1 MDAVAE
7 QRVLL
12 GVDVIGS
19 AATPGADLHRL
30 SEAWRAIVQ
39 GALASAGIG
48 MLDLLEWETQGDG
61 ALATLPHATLGKVVD
76 MAEQLNE
83 LAVAHN
89 RASTPEVRLRMVV
102 DTGPVPTEPTYAR
115 AKIDRARLLEAP
127 AFKNLLARCHR
138 EAEDGAHT
146 GLIMSDHAF
155 RTVFGGDHTALVR
168 EAEFAELAVAT
179 KEFQATAWVRV
190 PGFDART
197 LKDFIA
203 EAADTEAAD
212 EAPAPSGGAV
222 YNSISG
228 SANDVIQARDIHG
241 GITFGHGP
249 R

>member
-19 AATPGADLHRL
+19 AANPGKDLHRL
-30 SEAWRAIVQ
+30 SEAWRGILQ

-61 ALATLPHATLGKVVD
+61 ALATLPHALLGKAVD

-89 RASTPEVRLRMVV
+89 RDSTPEVRLRMVV
-102 DTGPVPTEPTYAR
+102 DTGPVPDEPTYAR
-115 AKIDRARLLEAP
+115 AKVDRARLLDAK
-127 AFKNLLARCHR
+127 AFKDLIARCHR
-138 EAEDGAHT
+138 ESPDGAHT
-146 GLIMSDHAF
+146 GLIMSGHAF
-155 RTVFGGDHTALVR
+155 RTVFGGDHTAVVR
-168 EAEFAELAVAT
+168 ESEFAELAVAA
-179 KEFQATAWVRV
+179 KEFRATAWVRV

-203 EAADTEAAD
+203 EAADTEPTD
-212 EAPAPSGGAV
+212 EAPAPAGGAV

-228 SANDVIQARDIHG
+228 SAEHVIQARDIHG
-241 GITFGHGP
+241 GVTFGPGP